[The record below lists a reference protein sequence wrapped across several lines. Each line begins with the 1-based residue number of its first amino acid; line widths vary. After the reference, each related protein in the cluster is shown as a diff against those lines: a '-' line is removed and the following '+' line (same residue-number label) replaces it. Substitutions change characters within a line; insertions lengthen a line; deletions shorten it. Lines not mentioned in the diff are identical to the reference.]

1 MRPVRPLLTGPVRGG
16 ILFIAMKVSEEKARL
31 FLEKKEREKDL
42 RLDERFE
49 RARRNFEAIRRMIVE
64 RYRPRRIYQ
73 WGSLLDR
80 SRFRDYSDIDIA
92 VEGVDEPERFFQ
104 MFGEAEKLSD
114 LPLDLIDINRIEP
127 EFAEL
132 IKEKG
137 VVVYE
142 RED

>member
-1 MRPVRPLLTGPVRGG
+1 MTVPAGGG
-16 ILFIAMKVSEEKARL
+16 ILIIAMKVSTEKARR
-31 FLEKKEREKDL
+31 FLKEKERKENL
-42 RLDERFE
+42 RLDEMFA
-49 RARRNFEAIRRMIVE
+49 RARRDFEAIRRMIVE
-64 RYRPRRIYQ
+64 RYRPRRIWQ

-92 VEGVDEPERFFQ
+92 VEGVDEPERFFK
-104 MFGEAEKLSD
+104 MFGDAEKLTG
-114 LPLDLIDINRIEP
+114 LPLDLLDINRIAP

>member
-1 MRPVRPLLTGPVRGG
+1 
-16 ILFIAMKVSEEKARL
+16 MKVSEEKVRL

-42 RLDERFE
+42 RLDDRFE
-49 RARRNFEAIRRMIVE
+49 RARRDFEAIRRMIVE
-64 RYRPRRIYQ
+64 RYAPRRIYQ

-92 VEGVDEPERFFQ
+92 VEGVDEPERFFR
-104 MFGEAEKLSD
+104 MFGDAEKLTD
-114 LPLDLIDINRIEP
+114 LPLDLLDINRIEP
-127 EFAEL
+127 EFADL

>member
-1 MRPVRPLLTGPVRGG
+1 
-16 ILFIAMKVSEEKARL
+16 MKVSEKKARL

-42 RLDERFE
+42 RLDERFV
-49 RARRNFEAIRRMIVE
+49 RARRDFEAIRRMIVE
-64 RYRPRRIYQ
+64 RYRPRRIWQ

-92 VEGVDEPERFFQ
+92 VEGVDEPERFFK
-104 MFGEAEKLSD
+104 MFGEAEKLTDFS
-114 LPLDLIDINRIEP
+114 LDLLDINRIEP

-132 IKEKG
+132 IKKKG

>member
-1 MRPVRPLLTGPVRGG
+1 
-16 ILFIAMKVSEEKARL
+16 MKVSEEKARL

-42 RLDERFE
+42 RLDERFV
-49 RARRNFEAIRRMIVE
+49 RARRDFEAIRRMIVE
-64 RYRPRRIYQ
+64 RYRPRRIWQ

-92 VEGVDEPERFFQ
+92 VEGVDEPERFFK
-104 MFGEAEKLSD
+104 MFGEAEKLTDFS
-114 LPLDLIDINRIEP
+114 LDLLDINRIEP

-132 IKEKG
+132 IKKKG